1 MENRST
7 RHGNSK
13 AEKVILAYAVL
24 KVRGTMVY
32 KGKGLIKNEGTYDTR
47 HVRHQVWGETM
58 YVRYKSM
65 NDMRHMR
72 HDRM

>member
-1 MENRST
+1 MENRSM

-32 KGKGLIKNEGTYDTR
+32 KVKGLIKN
-47 HVRHQVWGETM
+47 
-58 YVRYKSM
+58 
-65 NDMRHMR
+65 
-72 HDRM
+72 